1 MDSTPPYATF
11 RIPPFGSRYIA
22 RRRAS
27 APTPSSA
34 TRMPASW
41 PENAGRRL
49 LGIPLKVIA
58 DSEGT
63 TVSIPE

>member
-1 MDSTPPYATF
+1 
-11 RIPPFGSRYIA
+11 
-22 RRRAS
+22 
-27 APTPSSA
+27 
-34 TRMPASW
+34 MPASW